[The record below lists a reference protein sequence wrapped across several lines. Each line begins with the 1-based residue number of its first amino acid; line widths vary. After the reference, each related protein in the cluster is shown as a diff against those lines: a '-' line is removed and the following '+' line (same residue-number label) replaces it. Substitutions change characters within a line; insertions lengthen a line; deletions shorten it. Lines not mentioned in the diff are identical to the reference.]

1 MPIIHRQSDG
11 GVESDSFKLIEN
23 GADNCKANHLS
34 RGVQPFSSLG
44 LVRKL

>member
-1 MPIIHRQSDG
+1 MPLIHRQSDG
-11 GVESDSFKLIEN
+11 GVKSGSFDLIEN
-23 GADNCKANHLS
+23 RADYCKANNLS